1 MIPKGEPGIL
11 WKHKGV
17 PETCVYVHT
26 YRFMCVCIWPPV
38 LNAGHLEFVRVCC
51 MLDIKLLDIYLLFV
65 SFFHWCSRKHPA
77 LGFYSSRSSFDLH
90 RLSVRGRSWLGESGQ
105 TGLPSHEPFCL
116 PPVLITSLCKGS
128 SGRKLAITCN
138 SSRQDT
144 SSLMSCQLT
153 LAPIL
158 LSHPLFNQGRRSIRA
173 RHSTQQVGND
183 LLPCYQRAL

>member
-1 MIPKGEPGIL
+1 M
-11 WKHKGV
+11 
-17 PETCVYVHT
+17 CVYLVPHT
-26 YRFMCVCIWPPV
+26 QCRTPGACQGS
-38 LNAGHLEFVRVCC
+38 LHAGYKAVR
-51 MLDIKLLDIYLLFV
+51 YLFV
-65 SFFHWCSRKHPA
+65 VFFHWSKWKHQT
-77 LGFYSSRSSFDLH
+77 LECYSARSHFDPC
-90 RLSVRGRSWLGESGQ
+90 RLSVRGCSWSGDSGQ
-105 TGLPSHEPFCL
+105 TDLPSHEPVCL

-128 SGRKLAITCN
+128 FGRKLAISFN

-173 RHSTQQVGND
+173 RHSTLQVGND